1 MLAAA
6 GVRRCYGIVGD
17 ALLRSAM
24 TAAGQLP
31 AGHRPG
37 LHAGQGIRAR
47 RPVQHRKPAR
57 HGSCGHRRAPACRGR
72 AISPLRIVI
81 ADDHPLYRSGLR
93 TLLVSQPNLDLIGEA
108 ATGEEAI
115 ELAATSAPDVV
126 LMDITM
132 PGIGGIEAVRQLTTA
147 NPQVAVLMLTM
158 LEDGPSAL
166 AALQAGARGYLV
178 KAPAAARYYGQ
189 SVPWPAAKSPSAP
202 RSPPKY

>member
-1 MLAAA
+1 M
-6 GVRRCYGIVGD
+6 
-17 ALLRSAM
+17 
-24 TAAGQLP
+24 
-31 AGHRPG
+31 
-37 LHAGQGIRAR
+37 
-47 RPVQHRKPAR
+47 
-57 HGSCGHRRAPACRGR
+57 
-72 AISPLRIVI
+72 SPLRIVI

-93 TLLVSQPNLDLIGEA
+93 TLLASQPDLDLIGEA

-115 ELAATSAPDVV
+115 ELAATSAPGVV

-178 KAPAAARYYGQ
+178 KAPPAARYYGQ
-189 SVPWPAAKSPSAP
+189 SVPWPAAKSSSAP